1 MMGSIVADM
10 EQSHGTNLTLV
21 VVEAAE
27 RDVLFSSTKKA
38 CNSLNCRTDI
48 NVPKLDVICTDPALS
63 KIQTAIKGVSP
74 RVIVVAGIEAESGVD
89 TALAI
94 GKTISAAGAM
104 LAVAEQSVGS
114 PQSVFS
120 AGQILSLVHY
130 GTMAI
135 FREYDFIAE
144 DTVLQL
150 LIEYVRRSKVKAI
163 LIGDPARRLKGLL
176 DEIKLEW
183 ADPDNIMVF
192 RPEVTFRAACALTQV
207 PVLDPNLNTH
217 QKIAYELNRQGWFPY
232 NFEDT
237 RKAVGSLTR
246 VWGLHT
252 RTLHMLP
259 HEARRRGFPNPDEA
273 DVLFDF
279 IERIDTDER
288 RFTSASGTK
297 FDILYISEI

>member
-1 MMGSIVADM
+1 MGSIVADM

-130 GTMAI
+130 GIMAI

-150 LIEYVRRSKVKAI
+150 LIEYIRRSKVKAI
-163 LIGDPARRLKGLL
+163 LIGDPARRLKDLF

-183 ADPDNIMVF
+183 ADPDNSMVYRPAFAF
-192 RPEVTFRAACALTQV
+192 RLACALTQITTLAHG
-207 PVLDPNLNTH
+207 LDTYER
-217 QKIAYELNRQGWFPY
+217 IAYELNSRGWFIY
-232 NFEDT
+232 NMEDT
-237 RKAVGSLTR
+237 RKAVGSLAHI
-246 VWGLHT
+246 WGLDKKH
-252 RTLHMLP
+252 LYLLP
-259 HEARRRGFPNPDEA
+259 EEARRRGFPHPDEA

-288 RFTSASGTK
+288 VFTSASGTQ

>member
-1 MMGSIVADM
+1 MK
-10 EQSHGTNLTLV
+10 QTHGTNFTLV
-21 VVEAAE
+21 VAE
-27 RDVLFSSTKKA
+27 TAGRDVLFSGTKRA
-38 CNSLNCRTDI
+38 CDSLNCRTDI
-48 NVPKLDVICTDPALS
+48 NAPQLDVICIDPTPSTIEVAV
-63 KIQTAIKGVSP
+63 KGVSP
-74 RVIVVAGIEAESGVD
+74 SPIVVAGIEAVSGVD
-89 TALAI
+89 TALALS
-94 GKTISAAGAM
+94 KTINAAGAM

-130 GTMAI
+130 GTMAV

-176 DEIKLEW
+176 DEVKLEW

-207 PVLDPNLNTH
+207 PELDPSLNTH
-217 QKIAYELNRQGWFPY
+217 QKIAYELNRRGWFPY

-237 RKAVGSLTR
+237 RKAVGSLAR
-246 VWGLHT
+246 IWGLDKKYIH
-252 RTLHMLP
+252 LLP
-259 HEARRRGFPNPDEA
+259 EEACRRGFPHPDEA
-273 DVLFDF
+273 DVLFDY

-288 RFTSASGTK
+288 VFTSASGTK